1 MARNHK
7 VDADAVLARVQS
19 EGPDW
24 RVSRSEAAALLDLLL
39 AGRSSY
45 ERRKHFRNQLVIA
58 GQPAGLRSRLP
69 KIENASTGIT
79 IDDLAHWAAE
89 LYGQTLSS
97 LPQRPRIRQMTLK
110 MTDGAVASGRAD
122 LLPLPGTL
130 EKCHAE
136 IERMYAEIRSLKKEL
151 AAKDRQLAGKEQE
164 FKDRQT
170 ARFRKK

>member
-7 VDADAVLARVQS
+7 VDADAVLARAQR
-19 EGPDW
+19 EGPDG

-39 AGRSSY
+39 VGGSTY
-45 ERRKHFRNQLVIA
+45 ERRKRLRNQLVIA
-58 GQPAGLRSRLP
+58 GQPRGRRSRLP
-69 KIENASTGIT
+69 KIPCASAGIT

-89 LYGQTLSS
+89 LYGQKLTS

-110 MTDGAVASGRAD
+110 MTDVAVGGEALE
-122 LLPLPGTL
+122 LLLLPGTL

-136 IERMYAEIRSLKKEL
+136 MHRMYVEIRSLKQEL
-151 AAKDRQLAGKEQE
+151 AEKERQLAGKEQE

-170 ARFRKK
+170 ARFGKK